1 RGLFSRSLNLA
12 FYVIKLTAFTYLNR
26 LNKEE
31 SMSRIN
37 TIIGI
42 FSKIVEKIQYWITIS
57 IISFLTILV
66 FIQVILRYFFNSPL
80 PWIQEVSS
88 GLLIWLTFMG
98 AGVLT
103 KRKGHLRVDI
113 LVNQFNIFWKR
124 ITEKC
129 IDILIFIFSIIL
141 IIYSIDFFNS
151 QLPILVG
158 TLQIPKSFHFALPVL
173 IFAISISIYQLEALF
188 KIVKE

>member
-1 RGLFSRSLNLA
+1 
-12 FYVIKLTAFTYLNR
+12 
-26 LNKEE
+26 
-31 SMSRIN
+31 MSRIN

-103 KRKGHLRVDI
+103 KRKGYLRVDI

-173 IFAISISIYQLEALF
+173 IFAISISIYLLEALF

>member
-1 RGLFSRSLNLA
+1 
-12 FYVIKLTAFTYLNR
+12 
-26 LNKEE
+26 
-31 SMSRIN
+31 MSRIN